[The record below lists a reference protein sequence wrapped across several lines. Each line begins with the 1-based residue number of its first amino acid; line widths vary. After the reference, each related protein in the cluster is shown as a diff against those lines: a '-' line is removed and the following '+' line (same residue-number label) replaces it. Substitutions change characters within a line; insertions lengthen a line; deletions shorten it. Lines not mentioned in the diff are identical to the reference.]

1 MLENE
6 KNFRESGAAIPNY
19 FNWILPDEQKKNAY
33 RLENITSKEHRN
45 QIIEIGD
52 MPIRGNKNQI
62 IQTELTKNKYKKN

>member
-6 KNFRESGAAIPNY
+6 NNGSAIPNY